1 MSNDQ
6 IGKKLHDMA
15 TRGKILSSE
24 NRKLLQ
30 AWYEEQDNAES
41 ELLTSD
47 TETET
52 MLQKQIDSVLAG
64 IGNANEEIRK
74 TMNDNNMLREEIIK
88 LQKQLSQKITAQAV

>member
-1 MSNDQ
+1 MNNDQ

-24 NRKLLQ
+24 ERKLLQ
-30 AWYEEQDNAES
+30 AWYEAQDNAES

-52 MLQKQIDSVLAG
+52 VLQKQIDSVLAG

-74 TMNDNNMLREEIIK
+74 IMNDNNMLREEIIK
-88 LQKQLSQKITAQAV
+88 LQEQLSQKITAQAV